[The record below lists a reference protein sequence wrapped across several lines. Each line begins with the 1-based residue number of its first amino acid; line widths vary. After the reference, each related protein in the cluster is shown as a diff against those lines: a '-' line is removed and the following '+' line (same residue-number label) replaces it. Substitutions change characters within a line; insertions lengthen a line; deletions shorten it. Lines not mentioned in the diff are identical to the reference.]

1 MHVDLNADMG
11 ESFGPWPM
19 GSDAAL
25 LDVITSANVA
35 CGFHA
40 GDPDVM
46 VQTMGL
52 AVAKGVGIGAHPGF
66 PDLQGFGRRRMH
78 LSRDS
83 LRNLV
88 RYQLGAAQAMARSAG
103 GEVRH
108 LKLHGA
114 LANMASEDVAM
125 ATACYEG
132 ALSVDP
138 DIIVMVLAATQ
149 QQDAVEALGCRWAG
163 EIFADRAYNDDATL
177 VDRSLP
183 GAVIHDA
190 DVAGQ
195 RMVDMVKA
203 GAIITESGKHIP
215 AAVDTICLHGDGA
228 TAVQIARTVRS
239 ALADACVTLQRF
251 AGLQGA
257 ISKT

>member
-25 LDVITSANVA
+25 LEVITSANVA

-46 VQTMGL
+46 SKTMGL
-52 AVAKGVGIGAHPGF
+52 AVANNVGIGAHPGF

-78 LSRDS
+78 LSHDN

-88 RYQLGAAQAMARSAG
+88 RYQLGAAQAMARSVG

-138 DIIVMVLAATQ
+138 EIIIMVLATTQ

-228 TAVQIARTVRS
+228 TAVQIARTVRG
-239 ALADACVTLQRF
+239 ALADAGVTLQRF
-251 AGLQGA
+251 EGRQGA

>member
-114 LANMASEDVAM
+114 LANMASEDMAM

-239 ALADACVTLQRF
+239 ALADAGVTLQRF
-251 AGLQGA
+251 AGRQGA